1 MRLMGLCAI
10 DRELGV
16 RHGTARQIVAE
27 HGIRP
32 IVLPGHTLKR
42 YDMDEIE
49 EAIRG
54 DRDE

>member
-1 MRLMGLCAI
+1 MGLCAI

-32 IVLPGHTLKR
+32 IVLPGHRLKR